1 MRYWVRLLRPGWLLG
16 VAITGSAL
24 AGVLVLAGLVDSVPG
39 TVNGARMIAAVLSV
53 GVAAAFL
60 EASAMVTDATP
71 WRRVRRRLTPPALAL
86 AAVIPLGA
94 ALAFAQATRVTGVP
108 WPAVL
113 LQATGL
119 VMLAAATG
127 AACRNRVD
135 PGLIAP
141 AVVVGL
147 ITLDAR
153 APWEP
158 ILTAAPDTKVN
169 LAWATVVVLTLPV
182 IVLGIGDPAGRSLRR
197 LAAAAAH
204 RAGEHP
210 AGEHP
215 AGEYSVAPPDPM
227 FPSPH

>member
-1 MRYWVRLLRPGWLLG
+1 MRYWVRLLRPAWVLG
-16 VAITGSAL
+16 VAIAASAL
-24 AGVLVLAGLVDSVPG
+24 AVVLVLAGLADSVPG
-39 TVNGARMIAAVLSV
+39 TVNAARMIAAVLSV

-71 WRRVRRRLTPPALAL
+71 CRRVRRRLTPPVLAL
-86 AAVIPLGA
+86 AALIPLGE
-94 ALAFAQATRVTGVP
+94 ALAFAQAVRVAGVP
-108 WPAVL
+108 WSAVL
-113 LQATGL
+113 LQAAGL

-141 AVVVGL
+141 VVLVGL

-169 LAWATVVVLTLPV
+169 LAWATVIL
-182 IVLGIGDPAGRSLRR
+182 
-197 LAAAAAH
+197 
-204 RAGEHP
+204 
-210 AGEHP
+210 
-215 AGEYSVAPPDPM
+215 
-227 FPSPH
+227 

>member
-1 MRYWVRLLRPGWLLG
+1 MRYWVRLLRPGWVLG

-24 AGVLVLAGLVDSVPG
+24 AVVLVLAGLADSVPG
-39 TVNGARMIAAVLSV
+39 TVNAARMIAAVLSV

-71 WRRVRRRLTPPALAL
+71 CRRVRRRLTPPALAL
-86 AAVIPLGA
+86 AALIPLGA
-94 ALAFAQATRVTGVP
+94 ALAFAQAVRVAGVR

-113 LQATGL
+113 LQAAGL

-141 AVVVGL
+141 AVLVGL

-169 LAWATVVVLTLPV
+169 LAWATVIVLAVPV
-182 IVLGIGDPAGRSLRR
+182 IALGIADPAGRSLRR
-197 LAAAAAH
+197 LAAT
-204 RAGEHP
+204 GEHPPGAHP

-215 AGEYSVAPPDPM
+215 VAPPDPM

>member
-1 MRYWVRLLRPGWLLG
+1 MRYWVRLLRPGWVLG

-71 WRRVRRRLTPPALAL
+71 CRRVRRRLTPPALAL

-94 ALAFAQATRVTGVP
+94 ALAFAQAARVAGVP

-141 AVVVGL
+141 AVVVAL

-153 APWEP
+153 APWGP
-158 ILTAAPDTKVN
+158 GLTAASDAEVH
-169 LAWATVVVLTLPV
+169 LARATVIVLAAPV
-182 IVLGIGDPAGRSLRR
+182 IALGIGDPAGRRARKPVEGL
-197 LAAAAAH
+197 H
-204 RAGEHP
+204 R
-210 AGEHP
+210 
-215 AGEYSVAPPDPM
+215 
-227 FPSPH
+227 